1 MTLIFYDPFNTLTYL
16 LSCWRSVMYQKCLSI
31 NFPLLYE
38 MLTDFNIVHLF
49 EDGTIFIY
57 NNMILQC
64 YILSWG

>member
-1 MTLIFYDPFNTLTYL
+1 
-16 LSCWRSVMYQKCLSI
+16 MYQKGLSI
-31 NFPLLYE
+31 NFSILYE

-57 NNMILQC
+57 NNKILQC